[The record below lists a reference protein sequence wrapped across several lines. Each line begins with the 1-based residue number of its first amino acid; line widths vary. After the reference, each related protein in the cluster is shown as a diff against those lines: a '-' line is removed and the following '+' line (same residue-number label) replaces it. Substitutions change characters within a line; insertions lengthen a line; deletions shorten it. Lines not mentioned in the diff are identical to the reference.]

1 MARFAPKNTLPA
13 LGGLLGAALLIGYA
27 PAAAEGAMRGLSACG
42 RIILPAVFPFL
53 AVSVFL
59 AGAPGGVG
67 LAALLSGVMRYCFRL
82 PAAAAPALLMS
93 WIGGYPAGAKTLAEL
108 RRQGALT
115 ARETEEA
122 APVLIYSGPAYMA
135 GVVGGRIFGSTVVGI
150 FLFLCQLAAGLLL
163 GRLFAWGRPLPP
175 KGSRLRSSPKTEPA
189 AVLLVR
195 SVGSAASSA
204 VNICAF
210 VVLLSAFAEVFSACG
225 LFPLLE
231 RGLALL
237 TRGGMAGETAHCF
250 FTGLLEICAGS
261 ALAAELPPTE
271 AGKILPFLLSFGGL
285 SVCCQVSACFGEEP
299 LSWGKL
305 LWGRLLHGLLTALLA
320 VPWLK
325 RAVLPAMTGAAV
337 PAFSVGRMLWG
348 SGAMVLLCLLPLE
361 ARAAAAAWDGTVDIS
376 WYDPAQTEYTI
387 DTPAK
392 LAGLAALVNGMADP
406 AAKAIVGDRS
416 YLVSKKVDNVM
427 LVGAGGGNVFDTV
440 YTGGVDFAYKTIY
453 LTADLDMGGRKAA
466 DGSWTGPN
474 WTPIGG
480 KFPMK
485 PQEASSD
492 CLTLDT
498 RFNGGGRLHEDVEVL
513 FSGKKYLTQVIRGKE
528 ACDMP
533 SRRWNKPS
541 IMITCEANYS
551 NAHGTPWVYQHQGIG
566 KVVGMPVPGTMT
578 SVSWERLQDPTLV
591 FGIPIIGYRLEDG
604 SYLENKHL
612 EPDIKVANT
621 PETIAE
627 GRDEQL
633 ETAVKELLRQ
643 IDQKK

>member
-42 RIILPAVFPFL
+42 RVILPAVFPFL

-59 AGAPGGVG
+59 AGAPGGAG

-175 KGSRLRSSPKTEPA
+175 KGRQSLSCQKTEPA

-231 RGLALL
+231 RGLAFL
-237 TRGGMAGETAHCF
+237 TRGGVAGEVAHCF

-299 LSWGKL
+299 LPWGKL
-305 LWGRLLHGLLTALLA
+305 LWGRLLHGFLTALLA

-348 SGAMVLLCLLPLE
+348 SGAMVLLCLLL
-361 ARAAAAAWDGTVDIS
+361 TVR
-376 WYDPAQTEYTI
+376 WER
-387 DTPAK
+387 
-392 LAGLAALVNGMADP
+392 GMA
-406 AAKAIVGDRS
+406 
-416 YLVSKKVDNVM
+416 
-427 LVGAGGGNVFDTV
+427 
-440 YTGGVDFAYKTIY
+440 
-453 LTADLDMGGRKAA
+453 
-466 DGSWTGPN
+466 
-474 WTPIGG
+474 
-480 KFPMK
+480 
-485 PQEASSD
+485 
-492 CLTLDT
+492 
-498 RFNGGGRLHEDVEVL
+498 
-513 FSGKKYLTQVIRGKE
+513 
-528 ACDMP
+528 
-533 SRRWNKPS
+533 
-541 IMITCEANYS
+541 
-551 NAHGTPWVYQHQGIG
+551 
-566 KVVGMPVPGTMT
+566 
-578 SVSWERLQDPTLV
+578 
-591 FGIPIIGYRLEDG
+591 
-604 SYLENKHL
+604 
-612 EPDIKVANT
+612 
-621 PETIAE
+621 AE
-627 GRDEQL
+627 G
-633 ETAVKELLRQ
+633 
-643 IDQKK
+643 

>member
-42 RIILPAVFPFL
+42 RVILPAVFPFL

-59 AGAPGGVG
+59 AGAPGGAG

-93 WIGGYPAGAKTLAEL
+93 WIGGYPAGVKTLAEL

-231 RGLALL
+231 RGLAFL
-237 TRGGMAGETAHCF
+237 TRGGIAGEVAHCF

-299 LSWGKL
+299 LPWGKL
-305 LWGRLLHGLLTALLA
+305 LWGRLLHGLFTALLA

-348 SGAMVLLCLLPLE
+348 SGAMVLLCLLL
-361 ARAAAAAWDGTVDIS
+361 TVR
-376 WYDPAQTEYTI
+376 WER
-387 DTPAK
+387 
-392 LAGLAALVNGMADP
+392 GMAAEGGGCGGGRRPPPPPGGRLP
-406 AAKAIVGDRS
+406 AGRG
-416 YLVSKKVDNVM
+416 LW
-427 LVGAGGGNVFDTV
+427 LAGGGR
-440 YTGGVDFAYKTIY
+440 GGEGGPQAGPSGR
-453 LTADLDMGGRKAA
+453 TAPAGEARRPPA
-466 DGSWTGPN
+466 
-474 WTPIGG
+474 
-480 KFPMK
+480 K
-485 PQEASSD
+485 P
-492 CLTLDT
+492 
-498 RFNGGGRLHEDVEVL
+498 GRLRPVARLMLKCAE
-513 FSGKKYLTQVIRGKE
+513 G
-528 ACDMP
+528 
-533 SRRWNKPS
+533 
-541 IMITCEANYS
+541 
-551 NAHGTPWVYQHQGIG
+551 QGIVTG
-566 KVVGMPVPGTMT
+566 K
-578 SVSWERLQDPTLV
+578 
-591 FGIPIIGYRLEDG
+591 
-604 SYLENKHL
+604 
-612 EPDIKVANT
+612 
-621 PETIAE
+621 
-627 GRDEQL
+627 
-633 ETAVKELLRQ
+633 
-643 IDQKK
+643 

>member
-42 RIILPAVFPFL
+42 RVILPAVFPFL

-59 AGAPGGVG
+59 AGAPGGAG

-231 RGLALL
+231 RGLAFL
-237 TRGGMAGETAHCF
+237 TRGGVAGETAHCF

-299 LSWGKL
+299 LPWGKL
-305 LWGRLLHGLLTALLA
+305 LWGRLLHGFLTALLA

-348 SGAMVLLCLLPLE
+348 SGAMVLLCLLL
-361 ARAAAAAWDGTVDIS
+361 TV
-376 WYDPAQTEYTI
+376 
-387 DTPAK
+387 
-392 LAGLAALVNGMADP
+392 
-406 AAKAIVGDRS
+406 R
-416 YLVSKKVDNVM
+416 
-427 LVGAGGGNVFDTV
+427 
-440 YTGGVDFAYKTIY
+440 
-453 LTADLDMGGRKAA
+453 
-466 DGSWTGPN
+466 
-474 WTPIGG
+474 
-480 KFPMK
+480 
-485 PQEASSD
+485 
-492 CLTLDT
+492 
-498 RFNGGGRLHEDVEVL
+498 
-513 FSGKKYLTQVIRGKE
+513 
-528 ACDMP
+528 
-533 SRRWNKPS
+533 
-541 IMITCEANYS
+541 
-551 NAHGTPWVYQHQGIG
+551 
-566 KVVGMPVPGTMT
+566 
-578 SVSWERLQDPTLV
+578 WERGMV
-591 FGIPIIGYRLEDG
+591 
-604 SYLENKHL
+604 
-612 EPDIKVANT
+612 
-621 PETIAE
+621 AE
-627 GRDEQL
+627 G
-633 ETAVKELLRQ
+633 
-643 IDQKK
+643 

>member
-42 RIILPAVFPFL
+42 RVILPAVFPFL

-59 AGAPGGVG
+59 AGAPGGAG

-231 RGLALL
+231 RGLAFL
-237 TRGGMAGETAHCF
+237 TRGGVAGETVH
-250 FTGLLEICAGS
+250 
-261 ALAAELPPTE
+261 
-271 AGKILPFLLSFGGL
+271 LSL
-285 SVCCQVSACFGEEP
+285 I
-299 LSWGKL
+299 
-305 LWGRLLHGLLTALLA
+305 H
-320 VPWLK
+320 
-325 RAVLPAMTGAAV
+325 
-337 PAFSVGRMLWG
+337 
-348 SGAMVLLCLLPLE
+348 
-361 ARAAAAAWDGTVDIS
+361 I
-376 WYDPAQTEYTI
+376 
-387 DTPAK
+387 
-392 LAGLAALVNGMADP
+392 
-406 AAKAIVGDRS
+406 
-416 YLVSKKVDNVM
+416 
-427 LVGAGGGNVFDTV
+427 
-440 YTGGVDFAYKTIY
+440 
-453 LTADLDMGGRKAA
+453 
-466 DGSWTGPN
+466 
-474 WTPIGG
+474 
-480 KFPMK
+480 
-485 PQEASSD
+485 
-492 CLTLDT
+492 
-498 RFNGGGRLHEDVEVL
+498 
-513 FSGKKYLTQVIRGKE
+513 
-528 ACDMP
+528 
-533 SRRWNKPS
+533 
-541 IMITCEANYS
+541 
-551 NAHGTPWVYQHQGIG
+551 
-566 KVVGMPVPGTMT
+566 
-578 SVSWERLQDPTLV
+578 
-591 FGIPIIGYRLEDG
+591 
-604 SYLENKHL
+604 
-612 EPDIKVANT
+612 
-621 PETIAE
+621 
-627 GRDEQL
+627 
-633 ETAVKELLRQ
+633 
-643 IDQKK
+643 

>member
-1 MARFAPKNTLPA
+1 MGWGGTRLLRRGACGAVRIGNGKECAAMARFAPKNTLPA

-42 RIILPAVFPFL
+42 RVILPAVFPFL

-59 AGAPGGVG
+59 AGAPGGAG

-231 RGLALL
+231 RGLAFL
-237 TRGGMAGETAHCF
+237 TRGGIAGETAHCF

-299 LSWGKL
+299 LPWGKL
-305 LWGRLLHGLLTALLA
+305 LWGRLLHGLFTALLA

-348 SGAMVLLCLLPLE
+348 SGAMVLLCLLL
-361 ARAAAAAWDGTVDIS
+361 TVR
-376 WYDPAQTEYTI
+376 WER
-387 DTPAK
+387 
-392 LAGLAALVNGMADP
+392 GMA
-406 AAKAIVGDRS
+406 
-416 YLVSKKVDNVM
+416 
-427 LVGAGGGNVFDTV
+427 
-440 YTGGVDFAYKTIY
+440 
-453 LTADLDMGGRKAA
+453 
-466 DGSWTGPN
+466 
-474 WTPIGG
+474 
-480 KFPMK
+480 
-485 PQEASSD
+485 
-492 CLTLDT
+492 
-498 RFNGGGRLHEDVEVL
+498 
-513 FSGKKYLTQVIRGKE
+513 
-528 ACDMP
+528 
-533 SRRWNKPS
+533 
-541 IMITCEANYS
+541 
-551 NAHGTPWVYQHQGIG
+551 
-566 KVVGMPVPGTMT
+566 
-578 SVSWERLQDPTLV
+578 
-591 FGIPIIGYRLEDG
+591 
-604 SYLENKHL
+604 
-612 EPDIKVANT
+612 
-621 PETIAE
+621 AE
-627 GRDEQL
+627 G
-633 ETAVKELLRQ
+633 
-643 IDQKK
+643 